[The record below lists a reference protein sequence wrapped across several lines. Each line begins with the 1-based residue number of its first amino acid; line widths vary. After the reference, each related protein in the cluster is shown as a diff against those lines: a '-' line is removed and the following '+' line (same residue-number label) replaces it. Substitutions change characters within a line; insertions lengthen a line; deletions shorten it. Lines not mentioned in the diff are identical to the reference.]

1 LPRFGALRH
10 KRSQKKTRKR
20 AMAPY
25 TLYGADVSYFT
36 GKARAYLRWR
46 GIAFEEVLST
56 REIFGSV
63 ILPKVGWPV
72 IPVAAMP
79 DGEIVQDTAD
89 IIAHVEA
96 REHLSPPVQPE
107 GQLQRFVGELLHL
120 YADEWLVIPAMHYRW
135 TYCEAWAYAEFGA
148 LSAPRA
154 SPAEQLEIGRSMG
167 QMFRG
172 MTPMLGVTP
181 ETIPGIET
189 SYEAFLADFSR
200 HLDAQPFL
208 LGGRA
213 TLADFA
219 FIGPLY
225 AHLLRDPYPGDLVR
239 RTAPR
244 VAKWTAAT
252 HAGAKD
258 VSPLA
263 ADDTVPDTL
272 LPILRRQMREQLPA
286 LMLTNALFAQWAAA
300 APPEDVLPRGFG
312 MIPITIEGR
321 TADAAARAFPLYR
334 LQAAIDA
341 YRQMDDATRRRA
353 DALLSEIGGDA
364 LKTLSLP
371 AHLTRRNYRLA
382 LA

>member
-1 LPRFGALRH
+1 
-10 KRSQKKTRKR
+10 
-20 AMAPY
+20 MAPY
-25 TLYGADVSYFT
+25 TLYGAEVSYFT

-46 GIAFEEVLST
+46 GVPFEEVLST
-56 REIFGSV
+56 REVFQSV
-63 ILPKVGWPV
+63 ILPRVGWPV

-96 REHLSPPVQPE
+96 REHLTPRVQPE
-107 GQLQRFVGELLHL
+107 GPLQRFVGELLHL
-120 YADEWLVIPAMHYRW
+120 YADEWLLIPAMHYRW
-135 TYCEAWAYAEFGA
+135 TYCETWAYAEFGA
-148 LSAPRA
+148 ISAPQA
-154 SPAEQLEIGRSMG
+154 SPAEQLEIGRAMG

-172 MTPMLGVTP
+172 MTPMLGVSP
-181 ETIPGIET
+181 ETIPGIEA
-189 SYEAFLADFSR
+189 SYEAFLADFSA
-200 HLDAQPFL
+200 HLEAHPFL
-208 LGGRA
+208 LGGRP

-225 AHLLRDPYPGDLVR
+225 AHLLRDPYPGELMR

-244 VAKWTAAT
+244 VAAWTAAT

-286 LMLTNALFAQWAAA
+286 LLATNALFAQWLASA
-300 APPEDVLPRGFG
+300 APGADLPRGFG

-321 TADAAARAFPLYR
+321 TGEAAARAFPLYR
-334 LQAAIDA
+334 LQAARDA
-341 YRQMDDATRRRA
+341 YQQMDAATRTRA
-353 DALLSEIGGDA
+353 DALLSETGGDA
-364 LKTLSLP
+364 LKTLTLP
-371 AHLTRRNYRLA
+371 ARLTRRNYRLA

>member
-1 LPRFGALRH
+1 MPA
-10 KRSQKKTRKR
+10 
-20 AMAPY
+20 Y
-25 TLYGADVSYFT
+25 TLYGAEVSYFT

-46 GIAFEEVLST
+46 GVEFEEVLAT
-56 REIFGSV
+56 RDIFGSV

-96 REHLSPPVQPE
+96 REHLSPPAQPE
-107 GQLQRFVGELLHL
+107 GPIQRFVGELLHL

-135 TYCEAWAYAEFGA
+135 SYCEEWAYAEFGA
-148 LSAPRA
+148 LSAPEA
-154 SPAEQLEIGRSMG
+154 SPEEQFEIGRNMG

-181 ETIPGIET
+181 ETVPGIEA
-189 SYEAFLADFSR
+189 SYEAFLADFTR
-200 HLDAQPFL
+200 HLEAHPFL

-213 TLADFA
+213 SLADFA

-225 AHLLRDPYPGDLVR
+225 AHLLRDPVPGELMR
-239 RTAPR
+239 RIAPR
-244 VAKWTAAT
+244 VAGWVAAT

-258 VSPLA
+258 VAPLA

-272 LPILRRQMREQLPA
+272 LPLLQRQMREQLPA
-286 LMLTNALFAQWAAA
+286 LEATNALFAQWLETAG
-300 APPEDVLPRGFG
+300 PGSDLPRGFG
-312 MIPITIEGR
+312 MVPIAIEGHSGQ
-321 TADAAARAFPLYR
+321 AAARAFPLYR
-334 LQAAIDA
+334 LQGALDA
-341 YRQMDDATRRRA
+341 YAALDGEAKARA
-353 DALLSEIGGDA
+353 DALLSATGGDA
-364 LKTLSLP
+364 LKTLALP
-371 AHLTRRNYRLA
+371 ARLTRRNYRLA

>member
-1 LPRFGALRH
+1 MPG
-10 KRSQKKTRKR
+10 
-20 AMAPY
+20 Y
-25 TLYGADVSYFT
+25 TLYGAEVSYFT

-46 GIAFEEVLST
+46 SVDFDEVLST
-56 REIFGSV
+56 REVFRDI

-96 REHLSPPVQPE
+96 REPLKPSVQPE
-107 GQLQRFVGELLHL
+107 GPLQRFVGELLHL

-135 TYCEAWAYAEFGA
+135 TYCEEWAYAEFGA
-148 LSAPRA
+148 LSAPDV
-154 SPAEQLEIGRSMG
+154 SPAEQLEIGRAMG

-181 ETIPGIET
+181 ETIPGIEA

-200 HLDAQPFL
+200 HLEAHPFL

-225 AHLLRDPYPGDLVR
+225 AHLLRDPYPGELMR
-239 RTAPR
+239 RIAPR
-244 VAKWTAAT
+244 VAEWTART

-258 VSPLA
+258 VSPLP
-263 ADDTVPDTL
+263 ADDSVPETL
-272 LPILRRQMREQLPA
+272 LPILQRQMREQLPA
-286 LMLTNALFAQWAAA
+286 LQATIALFASWLESA
-300 APPEDVLPRGFG
+300 APGADLPRGFG
-312 MIPITIEGR
+312 MIPISIEGR
-321 TADAAARAFPLYR
+321 TAEAAARAFPLYR
-334 LQAAIDA
+334 LQGALDA
-341 YRQMDDATRRRA
+341 YAALDPATKARA
-353 DALLSEIGGDA
+353 DALLSEAGSEVFTS
-364 LKTLSLP
+364 LRLP
-371 AHLTRRNYRLA
+371 ARLTRRNYRLA

>member
-1 LPRFGALRH
+1 MSA
-10 KRSQKKTRKR
+10 
-20 AMAPY
+20 Y
-25 TLYGADVSYFT
+25 TLYGAEVSYFT

-46 GIAFEEVLST
+46 GVDYEEVLAA

-96 REHLSPPVQPE
+96 REQRSPPVQPE
-107 GQLQRFVGELLHL
+107 GPFQRFVGELLHL

-135 TYCEAWAYAEFGA
+135 SYCEEWAYTEFGA
-148 LSAPRA
+148 LSMPEA
-154 SPAEQLEIGRSMG
+154 SPEEQFEIGRNMG

-181 ETIPGIET
+181 ETIPGIEA
-189 SYEAFLADFSR
+189 SYEAFLTDFSR
-200 HLDAQPFL
+200 HLEAHPFL

-213 TLADFA
+213 SLADFA

-225 AHLLRDPYPGDLVR
+225 AHLLRDPVPGELMR

-244 VAKWTAAT
+244 VADWVAAT

-272 LPILRRQMREQLPA
+272 LPLLARQMREQLPA
-286 LMLTNALFAQWAAA
+286 LEATNALFAGWLATA
-300 APPEDVLPRGFG
+300 APGSDLPRGFG
-312 MIPITIEGR
+312 MIPISIEGH
-321 TADAAARAFPLYR
+321 AGQAAARAFALYR
-334 LQAAIDA
+334 LQGALDA
-341 YRQMDDATRRRA
+341 YAALSGEAKARA
-353 DALLSEIGGDA
+353 DALLSATGGEA
-364 LKTLSLP
+364 LKTLALP
-371 AHLTRRNYRLA
+371 ARLTRRNYRLA